1 MNISELSIKRP
12 VTVIMS
18 VLAIVVIGLFS
29 FMRVPVDLLPNL
41 NIPVA
46 VVSTT
51 YMGAGPQEIENLV
64 TRNIESIMATVT
76 NTKTI
81 TSNTSEGNSLVIVQ
95 FNDGTDMNFA
105 TLEMREKIDLIRG
118 VLPDGVGDPIIIKID
133 PNNLIPIAQIG
144 ISSSGL
150 DGIKLKSFVEDNIK
164 TRLER
169 ILGVASVNISG
180 GAEREILIHVEPQKL
195 EGYGLS
201 LAQIT
206 NTLRG
211 DNLNLPGG
219 SVRYGNRNL
228 TIKSKGEFTS
238 IQDIENIPIIL
249 PQGNIIYLRNIATI
263 KDTIKEEVAKN
274 RINGENNI
282 GLLLQKQTD
291 ANTVRVLS
299 SVRKELDKLRLEY
312 PQINIDL
319 IFDQAEIVEQSISNV
334 TRSAV
339 FGGILAILILLVFLK
354 SVRATL
360 VVGIS
365 IPVSIIATF
374 ILMFLSN
381 TSLNLISMGGLALG
395 VGMMV
400 DSSIVVIENIYRQR
414 MKGEGAISAAIKGSR
429 QVSGAVIASTITT
442 VVVFLPIIFTEGW
455 AADLFKQMA
464 LTVTFSLLSAL
475 VVSLTL
481 IPMLSSKML
490 KENSKEP
497 DERKLLD
504 RGFSWWEAIF
514 GRIQN
519 FYVGS
524 LKKLLHKRILTIV
537 GVGIIF
543 VLSILVVPFIG
554 FEFLPKTDEGSF
566 TVNIEYPEGTLLEDT
581 DKLTLQIEELI
592 SEIPDVE
599 QIFVTVGGGGNSLMG
614 DGSSNT
620 ATITTSLVN
629 RSLRESS
636 TAQVVE
642 LVREKVASFPGANI
656 SVNMVDSAFGGGGG
670 GPGGGAPVLLEIS
683 GFDLERL
690 TFLAEEVKMIVE
702 GVEGTRQVESS
713 ISNAVP
719 EVAVT
724 VDRIKA
730 AQYGITAMSVASNIR
745 TAMEG
750 QVVTRYRVQGE
761 EIDVKLQFPE
771 ERRDQFDQLSSLK
784 ITAPTGANITLGEI
798 ANIEQELGPF
808 SISRKNQTRYA
819 TVESQLFNRSAGNV
833 ISEIQEKIK
842 DLNVPEGYTIAFGGQ
857 NEEMMAAF
865 KSLGL
870 ALLLSILLIYMVMA
884 AQFESLSQPFIIMFS
899 VPLSFSGAAIGLGI
913 TGRTFNVATFI
924 GIIMLGGIVVN
935 NAIILVDYINQ
946 LIKRGMDRD
955 EAIVTSV
962 SIRLRPIFMTTL
974 TTILGMFPLALGV
987 GEGSEIQAPF
997 ATVVIFGLIFSTLL
1011 TLLLVPVIYSLFD
1024 DIRRRLQWKTS

>member
-18 VLAIVVIGLFS
+18 VLAVVVLGLFS

-41 NIPVA
+41 DIPVA

-51 YMGAGPQEIENLV
+51 YTGAGPQEIENLV
-64 TRNIESIMATVT
+64 TRNIESVMATVT
-76 NTKTI
+76 NTRTI
-81 TSNTSEGNSLVIVQ
+81 TSTTSEGNSLVIVQ

-118 VLPDGVGDPIIIKID
+118 VLPDGVGDPVIIKID
-133 PNNLIPIAQIG
+133 PNNLIPIVQIG
-144 ISSSGL
+144 ISSNVL
-150 DGIKLKSFVEDNIK
+150 DGISLKSFVEDNIK

-169 ILGVASVNISG
+169 ILGVASVNVSG
-180 GAEREILIHVEPQKL
+180 GAEREILIHAEPQKL

-201 LAQIT
+201 LAQLA

-249 PQGNIIYLRNIATI
+249 PQGNIIYLRNVAQV
-263 KDTIKEEVAKN
+263 KDTLKETRAIN

-291 ANTVRVLS
+291 ANTVSVVS
-299 SVRKELDKLRLEY
+299 SVRQELDKLRLEY
-312 PQINIDL
+312 PQVNIDL

-334 TRSAV
+334 TASAV
-339 FGGILAILILLVFLK
+339 FGGILAIFILLIFLK
-354 SVRATL
+354 SIRATL
-360 VVGIS
+360 VIGIA

-414 MKGEGAISAAIKGSR
+414 MKGEGAISAAIKGAR
-429 QVSGAVIASTITT
+429 QVSGAVIASTLTT

-475 VVSLTL
+475 VVALTL

-490 KENSKEP
+490 KENPSQSDDK
-497 DERKLLD
+497 KFLD
-504 RGFSWWEAIF
+504 KGFSWWEAIF
-514 GRIQN
+514 NKIQN
-519 FYVGS
+519 FYVGT

-543 VLSILVVPFIG
+543 VSSIVVVPFIG
-554 FEFLPKTDEGSF
+554 FEFLPTTDEGSF
-566 TVNIEYPEGTLLEDT
+566 TVNIEYPEGTLLENT
-581 DKLTLQIEELI
+581 DNLTLQIEELI
-592 SEIPDVE
+592 REIPDIE
-599 QIFVTVGGGGNSLMG
+599 QIFVTIGGGGNMLMG
-614 DGSSNT
+614 GSSSNT
-620 ATITTSLVN
+620 ATITASLVE
-629 RSLRESS
+629 RGERGMS
-636 TAQVVE
+636 TAEVVE
-642 LVREKVASFPGANI
+642 WVREGVSSFPGATIN
-656 SVNMVDSAFGGGGG
+656 VNMVDSAFGGGGG
-670 GPGGGAPVLLEIS
+670 PAGGAPILIEIS

-690 TFLAEEVKMIVE
+690 TLLSEEVKMIVE

-713 ISNAVP
+713 ISKAVP
-719 EVAVT
+719 EVSVT
-724 VDRIKA
+724 VDRMKA
-730 AQYGITAMSVASNIR
+730 SQYGINAMSVASNIR

-750 QVVTRYRVQGE
+750 QVVTKYRLDGE
-761 EIDVKLQFPE
+761 EIDVKVEFSQDQR
-771 ERRDQFDQLSSLK
+771 ERFDQLSSLK
-784 ITAPTGANITLGEI
+784 ITAPTGANVTLGEI
-798 ANIEQELGPF
+798 ARIEQELGPL
-808 SISRKNQTRYA
+808 SISRKNQTRYV
-819 TVESQLFNRSAGNV
+819 TVEAQLFNRSAGNV
-833 ISEIQEKIK
+833 ISEIEEKIK
-842 DLNVPEGYTIAFGGQ
+842 AVNVPEGYIVAFGGQ
-857 NEEMMAAF
+857 NEEMMSAF
-865 KSLGL
+865 RSLGL
-870 ALLLSILLIYMVMA
+870 ALVLSILLIYMVMA
-884 AQFESLSQPFIIMFS
+884 AQFESFSQPFIIMFS

-946 LIKRGMDRD
+946 LVNRGMDRD
-955 EAIVTSV
+955 EAITTSV
-962 SIRLRPIFMTTL
+962 SIRLRPILMTTM
-974 TTILGMFPLALGV
+974 TTVLGMFPLALGI
-987 GEGSEIQAPF
+987 GEGAEIQAPF
-997 ATVVIFGLIFSTLL
+997 ATVVIFGLLFSTLL

-1024 DIRRRLQWKTS
+1024 DVRRKFKWKTS